1 MNVSKVLASTAAV
14 ASVVSVIGF
23 SYAQTINP
31 QTINHRSPDNTTQT
45 QSDAALPCQP
55 GPFNPHL
62 PNSPRAGAN
71 NTGVS
76 TSDCAT
82 NTRTSVQVENRA
94 IETVSVQRDIAAPIQ
109 PAPVN
114 PPVQVAQQDNSTSFQ
129 SSQPRD
135 VQTMSTELEPR
146 ADRN

>member
-14 ASVVSVIGF
+14 ASVASLIGF
-23 SYAQTINP
+23 SYAQTINT
-31 QTINHRSPDNTTQT
+31 QTINYRSQDNTTQT

-62 PNSPRAGAN
+62 PNSPRTGAN

-76 TSDCAT
+76 TTDCVS
-82 NTRTSVQVENRA
+82 NTRKQVQVEPRTA
-94 IETVSVQRDIAAPIQ
+94 ETVSVQSYAVTPIQ
-109 PAPVN
+109 PAPADA
-114 PPVQVAQQDNSTSFQ
+114 PVQVSQQDNSTSFQ
-129 SSQPRD
+129 SNQPRD
-135 VQTMSTELEPR
+135 VQTISTELEPR

>member
-14 ASVVSVIGF
+14 ASVVSIIGF
-23 SYAQTINP
+23 SYAQTINY
-31 QTINHRSPDNTTQT
+31 RSPDNTTQT
-45 QSDAALPCQP
+45 QNDAALPCQS

-62 PNSPRAGAN
+62 PNSPRKGAN
-71 NTGVS
+71 NAGAS

-82 NTRTSVQVENRA
+82 SARTLVQAETRTY
-94 IETVSVQRDIAAPIQ
+94 ETVSVQSDTTAPSQSAPI
-109 PAPVN
+109 N

-129 SSQPRD
+129 PSEVR
-135 VQTMSTELEPR
+135 TMSTELEPR